1 MWKFYSTHLQIDWDD
16 SSPFSKTRNK
26 YVNTWQVQFVS
37 FPPLL
42 KRLKISD
49 TIPPLCSGDGSSL
62 GAPLIGPESNAMA
75 MLLGPPIP
83 AGMQGARHSG
93 PIDVPPHFSSTM
105 GMLTTQQFF
114 PLTSRDLLQMPP
126 SVISG
131 GSSEIFDPEVGS
143 PPNNSVKTPPP
154 ELPVEAKSI
163 QLFGATITPHSAQI
177 ATNGASEE
185 VNGSINGVVEEN
197 DGKDF

>member
-1 MWKFYSTHLQIDWDD
+1 
-16 SSPFSKTRNK
+16 
-26 YVNTWQVQFVS
+26 
-37 FPPLL
+37 
-42 KRLKISD
+42 
-49 TIPPLCSGDGSSL
+49 
-62 GAPLIGPESNAMA
+62 
-75 MLLGPPIP
+75 
-83 AGMQGARHSG
+83 
-93 PIDVPPHFSSTM
+93 
-105 GMLTTQQFF
+105 
-114 PLTSRDLLQMPP
+114 MPP

-154 ELPVEAKSI
+154 ELPVEAKST

-185 VNGSINGVVEEN
+185 VNGSINGVVDEN